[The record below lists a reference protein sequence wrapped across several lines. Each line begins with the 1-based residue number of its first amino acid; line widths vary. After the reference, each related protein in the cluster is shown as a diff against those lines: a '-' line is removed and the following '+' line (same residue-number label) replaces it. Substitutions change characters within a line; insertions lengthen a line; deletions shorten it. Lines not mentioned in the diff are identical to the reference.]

1 MLDLSQTCPSCR
13 SSKYSNPQLK
23 LMVNVCGH
31 SLCENCVEVLFV
43 RGSGLCVQCKTPIR
57 KVNFRYQLFED
68 PLVQKEVELRKK
80 ILIDF
85 NKREDDFDS
94 LEQYDAYLEKIEEI
108 IYNLMN
114 DIDVEETK
122 RYIELYKRENKDVIK
137 RNRLRPSAV
146 MQFYEAEL
154 EREAMLREQ
163 REREDEERR
172 KELLKGSSNISTN
185 TSVSKPKDVVSKVP
199 PPSTL
204 GRTFADPTSLAPP
217 SIKRPPP
224 SLARPV
230 VPSSAQFPAPV
241 SALATPRVGP
251 DRIFIPPPPSA
262 VGGGY
267 MAPPSILPSSGSA
280 FPALAN
286 SWIAGAHHQV
296 QLPARTT
303 SQARQS
309 DTVLIPSRT
318 TSGRSSTRGV
328 GAKNL
333 GAAVYKP
340 YEPDLCGP
348 PPPTLDHTRW
358 PELLQVYRSCVIDSL
373 QSRSQDRSSP
383 TSSTHKIE
391 QKSPEDSKPDMNGNG
406 MKMEPMDSDEELKP
420 KVEHTTPEPS
430 SPLRGSSH
438 DLPTGA
444 CGIKSMVFLERC
456 LEESRCGLFL

>member
-1 MLDLSQTCPSCR
+1 MFAAR
-13 SSKYSNPQLK
+13 
-23 LMVNVCGH
+23 
-31 SLCENCVEVLFV
+31 CENCVEVLFV

-94 LEQYDAYLEKIEEI
+94 LEEYDSYLEKIEEI
-108 IYNLMN
+108 IHNLMN

-137 RNRLRPSAV
+137 RNRLRPSAAV
-146 MQFYEAEL
+146 QFYEAEL

-172 KELLKGSSNISTN
+172 KELLKGSSNISAT
-185 TSVSKPKDVVSKVP
+185 TSVLKQKDVMSKVP

-204 GRTFADPTSLAPP
+204 GRTFADPASLAPP

-224 SLARPV
+224 SLARPA
-230 VPSSAQFPAPV
+230 VPSSTHFPAPV

-296 QLPARTT
+296 QLPTRTT

-333 GAAVYKP
+333 SAAVYRP

-358 PELLQVYRSCVIDSL
+358 SELLQVYRSCVIGPL

-383 TSSTHKIE
+383 TSNAHKIE

-406 MKMEPMDSDEELKP
+406 IKMEPMDSEDEFKP

-444 CGIKSMVFLERC
+444 CGIKSM
-456 LEESRCGLFL
+456 SR